1 MIVASADEINLS
13 IYSFKANIKKKK
25 KNYVNLRLNPECFYN
40 GTEPK

>member
-25 KNYVNLRLNPECFYN
+25 NYVNLRLNPECFYN

>member
-25 KNYVNLRLNPECFYN
+25 KLCKFASQSRMFL
-40 GTEPK
+40 